1 MITLVHLYPREMNIY
16 GDTGNVVVLRKRLE
30 WRGRPVR
37 VVPVS
42 LGDPLPNDADILLGG
57 GGQDAAQGEIGADFA
72 SRGAQLR
79 AMADELRIMVS
90 VADIAGFAAT
100 LNKSAAPPAPDLAR
114 AAAITSRTPESGPE
128 DAKDQP
134 FWFSR
139 ARQAGLDRAPACT
152 RIGAP

>member
-1 MITLVHLYPREMNIY
+1 MLQTAYLLDHIDAL
-16 GDTGNVVVLRKRLE
+16 LRLSHDVKDR
-30 WRGRPVR
+30 
-37 VVPVS
+37 
-42 LGDPLPNDADILLGG
+42 
-57 GGQDAAQGEIGADFA
+57 AASEE
-72 SRGAQLR
+72 LR

-114 AAAITSRTPESGPE
+114 AAAITSRTPESGRE

-134 FWFSR
+134 LWFSR